1 MINILLIASGGAL
14 GAVLRFT
21 TTGLIKNL
29 FLYSF
34 IGTLI
39 VNIIGSFLIGLFIYL
54 IQSKNLSEEFTK
66 YFLIIGLLGS
76 YTTFSAF
83 SLEIVDLLK
92 DVEPFKENLKY
103 GFIINRKIVNT
114 AIGRDVTEA
123 LTEFEI
129 PVLNSQICQRVSFAE
144 SAANGQTV

>member
-29 FLYSF
+29 FFYSF

-54 IQSKNLSEEFTK
+54 IQSKNLPEEFTK

-83 SLEIVDLLK
+83 SLEIVDLLLTK
-92 DVEPFKENLKY
+92 KFFLP
-103 GFIINRKIVNT
+103 IIYIT
-114 AIGRDVTEA
+114 LSLTLCIFSAYIG
-123 LTEFEI
+123 
-129 PVLNSQICQRVSFAE
+129 LNINKFL
-144 SAANGQTV
+144 NWKK

>member
-83 SLEIVDLLK
+83 SLEIVDLLLTK
-92 DVEPFKENLKY
+92 KFFLP
-103 GFIINRKIVNT
+103 IIYIT
-114 AIGRDVTEA
+114 LSLTLCILSAYIG
-123 LTEFEI
+123 
-129 PVLNSQICQRVSFAE
+129 LNINKFL
-144 SAANGQTV
+144 NWKK

>member
-1 MINILLIASGGAL
+1 MINILLVASGGAL
-14 GAVLRFT
+14 GAALRFA

-29 FLYSF
+29 FFYSF

-83 SLEIVDLLK
+83 SLEIVDLLLTK
-92 DVEPFKENLKY
+92 KFFLP
-103 GFIINRKIVNT
+103 IIYIT
-114 AIGRDVTEA
+114 LSLTLCILSAYIG
-123 LTEFEI
+123 
-129 PVLNSQICQRVSFAE
+129 LNINKFL
-144 SAANGQTV
+144 N

>member
-29 FLYSF
+29 FFYSF

-39 VNIIGSFLIGLFIYL
+39 VNIIGSFLIGLFICL

-83 SLEIVDLLK
+83 SLEIVDLLLTK
-92 DVEPFKENLKY
+92 KFFLP
-103 GFIINRKIVNT
+103 IIYIT
-114 AIGRDVTEA
+114 LSLTLCILSAYIG
-123 LTEFEI
+123 
-129 PVLNSQICQRVSFAE
+129 LNINKFL
-144 SAANGQTV
+144 N

>member
-1 MINILLIASGGAL
+1 MINILLVASGGAL

-54 IQSKNLSEEFTK
+54 IQSKNLPEEFTK

-83 SLEIVDLLK
+83 SLDIVDLLLTK
-92 DVEPFKENLKY
+92 KFFLP
-103 GFIINRKIVNT
+103 IIYIT
-114 AIGRDVTEA
+114 LSLTLCILSAYIG
-123 LTEFEI
+123 
-129 PVLNSQICQRVSFAE
+129 LNINKFL
-144 SAANGQTV
+144 N

>member
-1 MINILLIASGGAL
+1 MINILLVASGGAL
-14 GAVLRFT
+14 GAALRFA

-29 FLYSF
+29 FFYSF

-54 IQSKNLSEEFTK
+54 IQSKNLPEEFTK

-83 SLEIVDLLK
+83 SLEIVDLLLTK
-92 DVEPFKENLKY
+92 KFFLP
-103 GFIINRKIVNT
+103 IIYIT
-114 AIGRDVTEA
+114 LSLTLCILSAYIG
-123 LTEFEI
+123 
-129 PVLNSQICQRVSFAE
+129 LNINKFL
-144 SAANGQTV
+144 N

>member
-1 MINILLIASGGAL
+1 MINILLVASGGAL

-29 FLYSF
+29 FFYSF

-54 IQSKNLSEEFTK
+54 IQSKNLPEEFTK

-83 SLEIVDLLK
+83 SLEIVDLLLTK
-92 DVEPFKENLKY
+92 KFFLP
-103 GFIINRKIVNT
+103 IIYIT
-114 AIGRDVTEA
+114 LSLTLCILSAYIG
-123 LTEFEI
+123 
-129 PVLNSQICQRVSFAE
+129 LNINKFL
-144 SAANGQTV
+144 N

>member
-83 SLEIVDLLK
+83 SLEIVDLLLTK
-92 DVEPFKENLKY
+92 KFFLP
-103 GFIINRKIVNT
+103 IIYIT
-114 AIGRDVTEA
+114 LSLTLCILSAYIG
-123 LTEFEI
+123 
-129 PVLNSQICQRVSFAE
+129 LNINKFL
-144 SAANGQTV
+144 N